1 MIAAALR
8 SAVLWLGLLLALPT
22 YVPPTY
28 AQVPPPDH
36 HRGGTL
42 RLLAR
47 ASAGSIDPH
56 LNYTQQYWQL
66 FSITHDGLMAFRKLP
81 GAAGLEI
88 VPDLAASARVS
99 ADGLTYTFDLRPGVR
114 FSDDAPVTAADVV
127 ASFRRIFAVGS
138 PTAESFFGAIE
149 GAPDCIAHP
158 GPCPLPGVTAD
169 GATITIHLTRPDPEF
184 LIKISLPHAAIL
196 PAGTPQ
202 TDAGTRPLPGTG
214 PYRIDSYDPN
224 DRLVLSRNPY
234 FREWSH
240 DAQPDGYVD
249 GVVYEFGLEDQ
260 AALTAVQNGQADWM
274 FDAPPADRMRQLGDG
289 RAVVHLNPAYAIWFL
304 PMNVHEPPFD
314 DVRVRQ
320 ALNLAIDRRAPV
332 RLYGGATLAEPS
344 CQIVPPGLLGYAPY
358 CPYTMNLTRAR
369 ALVAASGT
377 AGQRVTLVTDDSPTQ
392 RAIGTYM
399 LDVLT
404 DLGYAPSLRTLSGA
418 VQFNYI
424 QNTANR
430 VQLSLTT
437 WYADYPSATNFLGG
451 VFGCGA
457 FRAGSNAS
465 PNISGYCDPALDAA
479 LARAVAAGDGD
490 GIAAV
495 DRAMTDAAP
504 AVVLFTPRS
513 IDVVSRRMQHFT
525 FHEQIRWMIGQA
537 WIE

>member
-1 MIAAALR
+1 MSALIR
-8 SAVLWLGLLLALPT
+8 FGVLFLALVT
-22 YVPPTY
+22 TA
-28 AQVPPPDH
+28 AQAQD

-66 FSITHDGLMAFRKLP
+66 FSLTHDGLLAFRKVP

-88 VPDLAASARVS
+88 VPDLAASYRVS
-99 ADGLTYTFDLRPGVR
+99 ADGLAYTFDLRAGLQ
-114 FSDDAPVTAADVV
+114 FSDGAPLTPADVI

-138 PTAESFFGAIE
+138 PTADSFYGTIDGAQ
-149 GAPDCIAHP
+149 DCIAHP

-169 GATITIHLTRPDPEF
+169 GLIITIRLTRPDPEF
-184 LIKISLPHAAIL
+184 LTKLALPHAAIL
-196 PAGTPQ
+196 PASAAQ
-202 TDAGTRPLPGTG
+202 TDTGTRPLPGTG
-214 PYRIDSYDPN
+214 PYRIESYDPN
-224 DRLVLSRNPY
+224 DRLILTRNPH
-234 FREWSH
+234 FHEWSH

-249 GVVYEFGLEDQ
+249 RVEYEFGLEDQ

-274 FDAPPADRMRQLGDG
+274 YDAPPADRMRQLGDG
-289 RAVVHLNPAYAIWFL
+289 RAAVHLNPAAAIWFM

-314 DVRVRQ
+314 DVRVRR

-332 RLYGGATLAEPS
+332 QLYGGPALAHPT
-344 CQIVPPGLLGYAPY
+344 CQIVPPGLPGYTEY
-358 CPYTMNLTRAR
+358 CPYAPDLARAR

-377 AGQRVTLVTDDSPTQ
+377 AGRRVTLVTDDSPVA

-399 LDVLT
+399 LDVLS
-404 DLGYAPSLRTLSGA
+404 DLGYVPALRTLSGA

-424 QNTANR
+424 QNSANH

-437 WYADYPSATNFLGG
+437 WYADYPAASNFLGG

-457 FRAGSNAS
+457 FRAGSSAS
-465 PNISGYCDPALDAA
+465 PNIAGYCDPALDAA
-479 LARAVAAGDGD
+479 LARAVAAGDAD
-490 GIAAV
+490 GVAAV
-495 DRAMTDAAP
+495 DHAMTDAAP

-513 IDVVSRRMQHFT
+513 IDVVSHRLQHFT
-525 FHEQIRWMIGQA
+525 FHEQIRFMIGQA
-537 WIE
+537 WVE